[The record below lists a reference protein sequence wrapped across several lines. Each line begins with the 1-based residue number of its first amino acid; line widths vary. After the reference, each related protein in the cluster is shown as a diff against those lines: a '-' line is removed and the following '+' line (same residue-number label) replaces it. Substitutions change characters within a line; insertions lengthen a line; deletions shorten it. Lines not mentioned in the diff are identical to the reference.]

1 MRLWARPKSIA
12 ECLVESNG
20 KPIVSLKA
28 GFKSEVRLA
37 KLGGKVTPHI
47 DVAGCRLSRH
57 VSRGALGNL
66 RAPIPAFFT
75 AQQMP

>member
-37 KLGGKVTPHI
+37 KLGGQVTPHI

-66 RAPIPAFFT
+66 RSPIPTFFT
-75 AQQMP
+75 AQRMP